1 MQARGCEGELC
12 GHKLY
17 GVVDDDKPRFLQE
30 SSCAVQQQP
39 FTDVVAQRG
48 FLGFRNHMK
57 AFDDWT
63 LGDGGRE

>member
-39 FTDVVAQRG
+39 FSSPARI
-48 FLGFRNHMK
+48 LGVQKPH
-57 AFDDWT
+57 
-63 LGDGGRE
+63 ESI